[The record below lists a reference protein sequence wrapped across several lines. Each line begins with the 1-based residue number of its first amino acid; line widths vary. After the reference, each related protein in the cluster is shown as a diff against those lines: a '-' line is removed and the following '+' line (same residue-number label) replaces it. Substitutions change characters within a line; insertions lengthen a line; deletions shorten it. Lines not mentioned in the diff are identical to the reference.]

1 MSSDEE
7 NIALDVTYHQPQLHQ
22 NEEDDQQNPK
32 QNSSKVVKLFDRIM
46 TVMSSPTFIELVVV
60 LIVVV
65 VAILSSE
72 LGIHVGKSGKS

>member
-7 NIALDVTYHQPQLHQ
+7 NIALDLQPQLHQ
-22 NEEDDQQNPK
+22 NEEDNQQNPK

>member
-1 MSSDEE
+1 MFSDEE

-22 NEEDDQQNPK
+22 NEADGQQCPK
-32 QNSSKVVKLFDRIM
+32 QNSSKVFKLFDRIM
-46 TVMSSPTFIELVVV
+46 TVMSSPTFIELAVV